1 MLIPIVHNSNR
12 LWVDI
17 SFGYEREIYVST
29 SEDLSRCLLKDVRV
43 NALHSDADII
53 TPINQSVGKLMQEGA
68 KIKETIERI
77 SAAYGIPLK
86 FAEKIIKEEILVK
99 N

>member
-1 MLIPIVHNSNR
+1 
-12 LWVDI
+12 
-17 SFGYEREIYVST
+17 
-29 SEDLSRCLLKDVRV
+29 
-43 NALHSDADII
+43 
-53 TPINQSVGKLMQEGA
+53 MQEGA